1 MEVPDSAHT
10 KSPKS
15 HKRNH
20 VLSFASSKA
29 MRGNVMWWFLR
40 LPLRECSLWQCISQ
54 FLQIHVVNFCTFIE
68 KCYKIVWKC
77 TFWGRL
83 RVKCQNWDYQKDLT
97 VSTVFNQKVEFLDCY
112 EELIIMLFKKLN
124 FISKNTH
131 QMWLLLLIKPFSI
144 CFLQRK
150 W

>member
-20 VLSFASSKA
+20 VLRLPSSKA

-40 LPLRECSLWQCISQ
+40 LPLREYSLWQCTSQ

-77 TFWGRL
+77 IFWGRL
-83 RVKCQNWDYQKDLT
+83 HVMCQNWDYQKDLT
-97 VSTVFNQKVEFLDCY
+97 VATLFLT
-112 EELIIMLFKKLN
+112 KRLN
-124 FISKNTH
+124 FWIAMKSLLSCYSKSQTLSVKIH
-131 QMWLLLLIKPFSI
+131 QIRLLLLIKPFSI